1 MFSLH
6 SRNSFPETLIRQ
18 IVLKLKWNTHSPICL
33 KIKVHTFSA
42 VSDWSNIKSA
52 SLCHQTNWRIE
63 KVERG
68 KETVIKVIRSFFEK
82 ETDNKAT
89 RLFLHCLILDILCS
103 LCRQAILNNLLS
115 FLSLFSSL
123 RGHAY
128 DLVTSSTQAQS
139 MLPIQLIFRC
149 TSGLGYG
156 TEGRYLTKI

>member
-1 MFSLH
+1 MFPLY
-6 SRNSFPETLIRQ
+6 SRDSFPETLIR
-18 IVLKLKWNTHSPICL
+18 P
-33 KIKVHTFSA
+33 IKVHTFSA
-42 VSDWSNIKSA
+42 VSDWWNIKSA
-52 SLCHQTNWRIE
+52 SLCHRTNWRIE

-68 KETVIKVIRSFFEK
+68 KETLIKVIRSFFEK
-82 ETDNKAT
+82 KTDNKAN

-139 MLPIQLIFRC
+139 MLPSQLIFRC
-149 TSGLGYG
+149 SSGLGYG
-156 TEGRYLTKI
+156 TEGRHLTKI